1 MEIIRKEY
9 FERLIGYKDKKI
21 IKVVTGVRRCGK
33 STLLKMFQDYLLAHE
48 VEQEQIISINF
59 EDFEYE
65 SLWDAKAL
73 YEYLKE
79 KILPN
84 RMMYLILDEIQNVKD
99 FQRVVDSFFIKESVD
114 IYITGSNSYMLSGE
128 LATLLSGRYVKIE
141 MLPFSFSEF
150 VRAHQLKMNLERA
163 YQSYIET
170 SSFPYAIH
178 LEAAQNQIQDYLH
191 SIYDTIILKD
201 VVSRKKITDTMMLES
216 VVRFLADNIGNPL
229 STKKISDT
237 MTSNGRGINV
247 RTVESYISSF
257 MESYIVY
264 QAKRYDIKGKQYLK
278 TMEKYYFVDMGLRSV
293 MLGNRGNT
301 DVGHVLENVIYL
313 ELIRR
318 GYEVYIGKMESMEV
332 DFVAKDM
339 QGIKYIQVT
348 ASVREKSTLERELR
362 PLQKIADNYPK
373 CIMTLDIDPAADYEG
388 IRRINALDYLM
399 SSVDI

>member
-99 FQRVVDSFFIKESVD
+99 FQRVVDSFFIKENVD

-150 VRAHQLKMNLERA
+150 VRAHQLENNLERA

-339 QGIKYIQVT
+339 QGIKYIQVA